1 MCIIIIEVYPWEV
14 YPPDDASRP
23 CRPKAGQ
30 GLVNIKIALSK
41 TQTNWRNGREIIGI
55 AKISEE
61 FQDLQKLNW
70 KGIAQRIKKSDKYE
84 NLYVQQWSWGK
95 ASSWLGWYLL
105 PVNDAMHGI
114 KDIFQTKNKQIEM
127 KE

>member
-1 MCIIIIEVYPWEV
+1 MYI
-14 YPPDDASRP
+14 
-23 CRPKAGQ
+23 
-30 GLVNIKIALSK
+30 NIKIGLSK

-70 KGIAQRIKKSDKYE
+70 KGIAQRIKNSDKYE

-105 PVNDAMHGI
+105 PVNDAMHAI
-114 KDIFQTKNKQIEM
+114 RNIFQTENKQIDVEQ
-127 KE
+127 